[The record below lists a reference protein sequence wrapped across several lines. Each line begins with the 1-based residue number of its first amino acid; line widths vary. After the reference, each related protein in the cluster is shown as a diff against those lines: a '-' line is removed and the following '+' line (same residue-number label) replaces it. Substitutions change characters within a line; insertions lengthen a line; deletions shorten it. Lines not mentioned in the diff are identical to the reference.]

1 MIRSV
6 VILATVTLAAT
17 ASSGQTG
24 FHYASRP
31 MFDRNGRE
39 TRSETNPPPK
49 ISIWCEFEPYESVRR
64 HLPALAKRDIDL
76 FLHVGPGDIGNPEL
90 GALLREAER
99 LGVEVM
105 AWLLL
110 PYDQHLYV
118 GEWTIDATRKFA
130 GDWVAWVKRESLPQ
144 RWIMFDCEP
153 APEIGKNMFEQLQR
167 VSPRGLATYL
177 RSQKDGARFRE
188 SVRALNALIDELH
201 AEGFFVFGS
210 CNRII
215 LDGLRHGNVTWQ
227 DALNIPFSMVNW
239 DRVSFIS
246 YRYQASRR
254 YYLAMVRRYST
265 LAVRHFGDRAGID
278 VGLIGDNRQIPENLE
293 RMKIFGG
300 SEKFLSYLDGFQSP
314 REMSAVVAV
323 AREAGIRHVN
333 LYALDGAFHSNA
345 SLEQW
350 LDSASAPVDMEVEVG
365 PTPVGSVKAGLT
377 GYLLNSLFRAF
388 IRQDG
393 SLPR

>member
-1 MIRSV
+1 MIRLCA
-6 VILATVTLAAT
+6 ILVTVTLAAT
-17 ASSGQTG
+17 AACGQTG

-31 MFDRNGRE
+31 VFEWNGQE
-39 TRSETNPPPK
+39 TGSETNPPPK
-49 ISIWCEFEPYESVRR
+49 ISIWCEFEPYDSVRR
-64 HLPALAKRDIDL
+64 HLPALAEREIDL
-76 FLHVGPGDIGNPEL
+76 FLHVGPDDIGNAEL
-90 GALLREAER
+90 LALLREAEK

-110 PYDQHLYV
+110 PYDEHLYV
-118 GEWTIDATRKFA
+118 GEWTLDATREFA
-130 GDWVAWVKRESLPQ
+130 LDWVAWVKRERLPQ
-144 RWIMFDCEP
+144 RWIIFDCEP
-153 APEIGKNMFEQLQR
+153 APEIGKNMFEQVQR
-167 VSPRGLATYL
+167 VSPRGLAKYL
-177 RSQKDGARFRE
+177 RSQKDGARFRK
-188 SVRALNALIDELH
+188 SVRDLNALLDELH
-201 AEGFFVFGS
+201 AEGFRVFGS

-265 LAVRHFGDRAGID
+265 LAVRHFGERAGID
-278 VGLIGDNRQIPENLE
+278 IGLIGDNRKIPENLE

-300 SEKFLSYLDGFQSP
+300 GDRFMSYLDGIQSP
-314 REMSAVVAV
+314 REMASAIAT
-323 AREAGIRHVN
+323 AREAGIRYVN
-333 LYALDGAFHSNA
+333 LYALDGVFHSSA
-345 SLEQW
+345 SVEQW
-350 LDSASAPVDMEVEVG
+350 LDCARMPVDLQTEVG
-365 PTPVGSVKAGLT
+365 PTPVGSVKAGMT
-377 GYLLNSLFRAF
+377 GYALNSLFRIF